1 MKKSS
6 WNWLLASPA
15 VYGAILVVS
24 AAAGNP
30 VLAEEKPTTA
40 EVPQPLVA
48 ESADGDK
55 KNVSATPLNQA
66 TEIQELKN
74 NQFADDTRSH
84 AEVVSP
90 VLPEIN
96 SVTET
101 SKVVEPTSQDNALS
115 QVTSVSQLSD
125 VQPTD
130 WAFQA
135 LQSLVER
142 YGCIAGYPDGTY
154 RGNRALTRYEFAAG
168 LNACLDRVNELIATA
183 TSNVVTRE
191 DLVTLQRLQE
201 EFAAEL
207 ATLRGRVDTVEA
219 VTAQL
224 EANQFSTTTKLTG
237 EVVVGVAGIVTGE
250 NIAGEDLED
259 STVLVD
265 RVRLEFETSFT
276 GRDLLFTRLAT
287 GNFAGF
293 TTVTGT
299 AEGELAFTQD
309 EGNDLGLEVL
319 LYALPIGES
328 TEVVFGAAGT
338 AFDDFA
344 STVNFLDGDGGSGAL
359 SAFGTRNPIY
369 YLGDGAGLGL
379 RQQLGDRLEL
389 SLGYLAGEA
398 NDPVEGSGLLEG
410 PYSALAQ
417 LVFKPSD
424 RFNIGLTYIN
434 SYNAED
440 TGTGSGRA
448 SFARFDDAFFQ
459 DLGLEA
465 LDVPTSSN
473 SYGVELS
480 WQLSDNFVLG
490 GWVGYTNT
498 HLLSTLGGLIDRGDA
513 DIFNYAVTLA
523 FPNLGGEGN
532 LLGIVVGMKPKLT
545 STTVNINP
553 TAVAQLLAA
562 NPNVV
567 IPDLGEDEDTPLH
580 IEGFYQLQLTE
591 NITLTPGFIWITAP
605 GFNNDNDDIVIGAVR
620 TTFNF

>member
-1 MKKSS
+1 MKKSL

-30 VLAEEKPTTA
+30 VIAGEKLTTA

-66 TEIQELKN
+66 TKIQELKN
-74 NQFADDTRSH
+74 NQFADDTRSY

-96 SVTET
+96 SVAET
-101 SKVVEPTSQDNALS
+101 SKVVELISQDNTLS

-154 RGNRALTRYEFAAG
+154 RGKRALTRYEFAAG

-369 YLGDGAGLGL
+369 YLGDGAGLGI

-448 SFARFDDAFFQ
+448 SFARFDDVFFQ

-498 HLLSTLGGLIDRGDA
+498 QLLSTLGGLIERGDA

-532 LLGIVVGMKPKLT
+532 LLGFVVGMEPKLT

>member
-1 MKKSS
+1 
-6 WNWLLASPA
+6 
-15 VYGAILVVS
+15 
-24 AAAGNP
+24 
-30 VLAEEKPTTA
+30 
-40 EVPQPLVA
+40 
-48 ESADGDK
+48 
-55 KNVSATPLNQA
+55 
-66 TEIQELKN
+66 
-74 NQFADDTRSH
+74 
-84 AEVVSP
+84 
-90 VLPEIN
+90 
-96 SVTET
+96 
-101 SKVVEPTSQDNALS
+101 
-115 QVTSVSQLSD
+115 
-125 VQPTD
+125 
-130 WAFQA
+130 
-135 LQSLVER
+135 
-142 YGCIAGYPDGTY
+142 
-154 RGNRALTRYEFAAG
+154 
-168 LNACLDRVNELIATA
+168 
-183 TSNVVTRE
+183 
-191 DLVTLQRLQE
+191 
-201 EFAAEL
+201 
-207 ATLRGRVDTVEA
+207 
-219 VTAQL
+219 
-224 EANQFSTTTKLTG
+224 
-237 EVVVGVAGIVTGE
+237 
-250 NIAGEDLED
+250 
-259 STVLVD
+259 VLVD
-265 RVRLEFETSFT
+265 RARLEFETSFT

-369 YLGDGAGLGL
+369 YLGDGAGLGI

-389 SLGYLAGEA
+389 SLGYLASEA
-398 NDPVEGSGLLEG
+398 NDPVEGSGLFEG
-410 PYSALAQ
+410 AYSALAQ

-440 TGTGSGRA
+440 TGTGSERT
-448 SFARFDDAFFQ
+448 SFARFDDAFFE

-498 HLLSTLGGLIDRGDA
+498 QLLSTLGGLIDRGDA

-532 LLGIVVGMKPKLT
+532 LLGFVVGMEPKLT

-567 IPDLGEDEDTPLH
+567 IPDLGEDEDTSLH